1 MSKAFF
7 VWSHEIIRRGN
18 DKHLDMEDL
27 SDLKESEDPRK
38 DYEGFEKV
46 FRTVK
51 DLKKNRLIK
60 TFQKYSGGIFV
71 LAGILATI
79 GNLLQFSGP
88 LMINRIL
95 NFLNAPAGEEEPLTN
110 GVIYVSI
117 LIGCYL
123 ARIFI
128 FGHAMHFIN
137 LCCTKVKFVLFRCS
151 TPLTPKSFI
160 KSWVCRVPVES
171 ILTLAA

>member
-60 TFQKYSGGIFV
+60 TFQKYSGGTFV

-79 GNLLQFSGP
+79 ANLLQFSGP

-95 NFLNAPAGEEEPLTN
+95 NFLNAPAG
-110 GVIYVSI
+110 
-117 LIGCYL
+117 
-123 ARIFI
+123 
-128 FGHAMHFIN
+128 
-137 LCCTKVKFVLFRCS
+137 
-151 TPLTPKSFI
+151 
-160 KSWVCRVPVES
+160 
-171 ILTLAA
+171 